1 MTDNNDNKKPES
13 DLQKGFNAQG
23 VVSQYLVPAIAF
35 TGKVSASL
43 AKGAFSIGQSM
54 APGVMSAI
62 AGAIYEPETDANPR
76 KTFLGKQLPPKMRPI
91 AKLAI
96 GGSVAAYAF
105 FNVGLIATAAAGV
118 ATFAAMRFGAEKV
131 LIPAAIVYGSSL
143 VAAPVFYGI
152 TLDHDQYYYVT
163 SETEDLTKEGMF
175 KNDVYRISST
185 PLKGATSFQHAYEIR
200 QEIVEMSK
208 KDKKFEA
215 PAQYLEA
222 RSSLI
227 FPMQWDPGDDFIT
240 KVEKGSICRSSK
252 YHWDNSI
259 WRNTPLRFLNQDW
272 KVYKRIQGANCIPA
286 ADLKP

>member
-1 MTDNNDNKKPES
+1 MTDNNDNKKPNSE
-13 DLQKGFNAQG
+13 LQNSFNAQG
-23 VVSQYLVPAIAF
+23 MASQYLVPAATF
-35 TGKVSASL
+35 AVKASASL
-43 AKGAFSIGQSM
+43 AKGLYSVGQSM
-54 APGVMSAI
+54 TPGLISA
-62 AGAIYEPETDANPR
+62 ASGAIYEPETDANPR
-76 KTFLGKQLPPKMRPI
+76 KTFMGKRLPPKMRPA
-91 AKLAI
+91 AKLFI
-96 GGSVAAYAF
+96 GGGIAAYAF
-105 FNVGLIATAAAGV
+105 FNAGLIATAAVGV
-118 ATFAAMRFGAEKV
+118 ATYAAMRYGAEKV
-131 LIPAAIVYGSSL
+131 LIPAAIIYGGSI

-175 KNDVYRISST
+175 KDDVYRISST
-185 PLKGATSFQHAYEIR
+185 PLKDATSFEDAYTIR
-200 QEIVEMSK
+200 QNIVERSK
-208 KDKKFEA
+208 RDKKFEA